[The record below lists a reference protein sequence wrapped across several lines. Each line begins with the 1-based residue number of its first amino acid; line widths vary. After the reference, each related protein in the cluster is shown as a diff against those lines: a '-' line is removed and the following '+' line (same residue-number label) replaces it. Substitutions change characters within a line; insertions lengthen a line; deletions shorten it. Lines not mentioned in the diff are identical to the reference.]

1 MLPTLLFILGAYGLF
16 AVHLVWSRRQAGWSA
31 NRSRTRHT
39 RLTLTGSGV
48 CLMCL
53 FLLLLWLG
61 AEPQEEN
68 HKLAG
73 LLLAGKAHG
82 WLADQSSQHLE
93 YLPIKS
99 TGGGEQPTYL
109 FLHPETA
116 AAQVLP
122 EKKAGPRQLR
132 KSRLKKSPEAWV
144 QKGKAVSPSAK
155 RHQAPA
161 KNPAEKSKAQIPPRL
176 GSPSQAQLRLRK
188 WPPDLHHHRPQDLEV
203 VW

>member
-1 MLPTLLFILGAYGLF
+1 LFILGAYGVF
-16 AVHLVWSRRQAGWSA
+16 ALHLVWSRRQAGWSA
-31 NRSRTRHT
+31 SRSRTRQP

-48 CLMCL
+48 GLVCL

-61 AEPQEEN
+61 AAPQEEN

-73 LLLAGKAHG
+73 LLLAGRAHG
-82 WLADQSSQHLE
+82 WLADLSSQNLE

-109 FLHPETA
+109 FLHPEIA

-122 EKKAGPRQLR
+122 EKKAAPRQLR
-132 KSRLKKSPEAWV
+132 KTRLKKSPEARG

-155 RHQAPA
+155 RGQALG
-161 KNPAEKSKAQIPPRL
+161 KNPAKTSKAQNPPRL
-176 GSPSQAQLRLRK
+176 GSTSQAQLRCRK
-188 WPPDLHHHRPQDLEV
+188 LPPYLNHHGPQDLEG

>member
-1 MLPTLLFILGAYGLF
+1 LLPTLLFILGAYGLF
-16 AVHLVWSRRQAGWSA
+16 AVHAVWSRRQNGWSA
-31 NRSRTRHT
+31 SRSRTRHT
-39 RLTLTGSGV
+39 RLTFTGSGV

-53 FLLLLWLG
+53 FLLSLWLG

-73 LLLAGKAHG
+73 LLLTGKAHG
-82 WLADQSSQHLE
+82 WLADQASQHLE

-99 TGGGEQPTYL
+99 AGSGEQPTYL

-122 EKKAGPRQLR
+122 EKKPAPRQLR
-132 KSRLKKSPEAWV
+132 KSRLKKSPEARGK
-144 QKGKAVSPSAK
+144 KGKAVSPSAK
-155 RHQAPA
+155 RDQAA
-161 KNPAEKSKAQIPPRL
+161 GKNPAKKSKAQIPPRL
-176 GSPSQAQLRLRK
+176 GSPFQAQLRLRK
-188 WPPDLHHHRPQDLEV
+188 WPPDLHHHHPQDLEV